1 MQKQI
6 LVYFKDILAGFFLL
20 LNWRKKIL
28 KKYSNNFLSSIFRPW
43 MMESNTNDEE
53 APKDPGAS
61 KALTG
66 LQDNDIFGK
75 LDRFVS

>member
-1 MQKQI
+1 
-6 LVYFKDILAGFFLL
+6 
-20 LNWRKKIL
+20 
-28 KKYSNNFLSSIFRPW
+28 

-75 LDRFVS
+75 LDRFIGKKNILIWRKRNNVFECDCHAASYYMQHLKRQ

>member
-1 MQKQI
+1 
-6 LVYFKDILAGFFLL
+6 
-20 LNWRKKIL
+20 
-28 KKYSNNFLSSIFRPW
+28 

-75 LDRFVS
+75 LNHFITHPKKLI